1 MENKDAENLVR
12 RLLVEVIGIEQ
23 VHQSMSAAAAD

>member
-12 RLLVEVIGIEQ
+12 RLLAEAIGIEQ
-23 VHQSMSAAAAD
+23 VHQSMSAAAPD